1 MFTTPE
7 TFTKAQLKKAETLLN
22 LANRK
27 LDTMEYGNV
36 TIKQVKNLSHS
47 DVEEI
52 ADSMT
57 QLIQTGQDPY
67 QNRLSP
73 SQEIK
78 QVYINAGVY
87 SA

>member
-1 MFTTPE
+1 M
-7 TFTKAQLKKAETLLN
+7 FTKAQLKKAEALRD
-22 LANRK
+22 LANKK

-36 TIKQVKNLSHS
+36 TIKKVKNLSHI

-52 ADSMT
+52 ANAMDK
-57 QLIQTGQDPY
+57 LIQTGEDPY
-67 QNRLSP
+67 ENLLSP

>member
-1 MFTTPE
+1 MFTKE
-7 TFTKAQLKKAETLLN
+7 QLKKAEALRK
-22 LANRK
+22 LANKK

-36 TIKQVKNLSHS
+36 TIKQVKNLSHA

-67 QNRLSP
+67 QNRLST